1 MSFDRLAAVYSYM
14 EYLVFGKDLERCRFR
29 YLDALSDSRSIL
41 ILGEGDG
48 RFLNRLLRHNEHARV
63 DCVDNSP
70 AMVRKAQALIST
82 SGDALNLR
90 VKFHR
95 ISIDKFNFEPNY
107 YDAVVTHFFLD
118 CFSGDQLSRL
128 ISNIGTSAN
137 DSCRWLVSDFHYP
150 NSGFT
155 RIRAKIWI
163 WFLYAFFIMQ
173 LISKTVFWLPHILI
187 SHSPDSN
194 SWIEATILWACC
206 NPLYG
211 KDFPTVV
218 RLRTWGPKFKP

>member
-163 WFLYAFFIMQ
+163 WFLYAFFYYAANLENRILVTAHPYIAQSGFQ
-173 LISKTVFWLPHILI
+173 LMDRSHYSMGMLQSSLWQRLPDCGAVEDLG
-187 SHSPDSN
+187 
-194 SWIEATILWACC
+194 AQ
-206 NPLYG
+206 
-211 KDFPTVV
+211 V
-218 RLRTWGPKFKP
+218 